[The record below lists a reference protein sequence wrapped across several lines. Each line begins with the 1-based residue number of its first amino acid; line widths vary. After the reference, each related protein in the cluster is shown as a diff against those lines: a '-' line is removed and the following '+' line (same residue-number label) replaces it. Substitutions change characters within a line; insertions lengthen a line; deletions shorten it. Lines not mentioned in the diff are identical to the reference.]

1 MRFSYQMQ
9 QFEKCNSKDS
19 GKTQAKY
26 IEYIMVMAKTKM
38 DGNVKNKFVCY
49 LVDLQQEGPGFDGW
63 LGQGPSLRNLP
74 MWM

>member
-1 MRFSYQMQ
+1 MQ

-26 IEYIMVMAKTKM
+26 IEYIMVMAKTKV

-49 LVDLQQEGPGFDGW
+49 LVDLQQEGPGFDG
-63 LGQGPSLRNLP
+63 
-74 MWM
+74 